1 MDRPTW
7 PLGLYCERAALGF
20 WGEPLNAVSNLA
32 FLIAAFLCWRMLRG
46 GESRDWPSIWLIALM
61 VAIGIGSGAFHTLP
75 SRTTV
80 LMDVIPIGI
89 FILSAII
96 FAIRRYLAAPWWL
109 AVAIGAAFALLS
121 PQISRLAADFLPRG
135 SAGYLPALLAMPA
148 IAAAM
153 IFRAA
158 RLEARS
164 RSRKDLA
171 WAGGAADPSLAR
183 IADAL
188 RATSRLILLATVV
201 FSVSLTL
208 RTLDQP
214 FCGGNPLGLH
224 FLWHVLNA
232 VVLYLITRAQIGW
245 RPIKQQPSA

>member
-20 WGEPLNAVSNLA
+20 WGEPLNALSNLA
-32 FLIAAFLCWRMLRG
+32 FFVAAFLCWRTLPRG
-46 GESRDWPSIWLIALM
+46 TAQDWPSVWLIALIVM
-61 VAIGIGSGAFHTLP
+61 IGFGSGAFHTVP

-89 FILSAII
+89 FILSSIA

-109 AVAIGAAFALLS
+109 AVATAATFALFS
-121 PQISRLAADFLPRG
+121 PEISRTVAEWLPRG

-153 IFRAA
+153 FFRAG

-164 RSRKDLA
+164 RSRKDIA
-171 WAGGAADPSLAR
+171 WAGGVADPSFA
-183 IADAL
+183 AKASAL
-188 RATSRLILLATVV
+188 RAAAALIMLATAV
-201 FSVSLTL
+201 FAASLTF

-214 FCGGNPLGLH
+214 FCGQNPLGLH
-224 FLWHVLNA
+224 FLWHLLNA
-232 VVLYLITRAQIGW
+232 IVLYLITRAQIGW
-245 RPIKQQPSA
+245 RPHA